1 MKKTGLTVF
10 LLLFT
15 VLASAQQTTLVQVL
29 ERDVPGK
36 GQIRIERD
44 ARLDSLIGTVSEA
57 ESGTKIKAR
66 GYRIQVFA
74 GNNTR
79 ASKERANEVDRYIRA
94 KYPDLPVHTEFRNPR
109 WLCTVWKTMPI
120 CLLRMLMFVMSSPS
134 MIMLPPCGTSM
145 PAISESNVL
154 FPLPEGPIM
163 HRSSPLSIE
172 KERFIENL
180 LPKDC
185 LIWLHSR

>member
-15 VLASAQQTTLVQVL
+15 VLVSAQQNTLVQVL

-109 WLCTVWKTMPI
+109 WLCTVGDFLYYEEAYDTMRKLKKETPYKGI
-120 CLLRMLMFVMSSPS
+120 IILRNQEITV
-134 MIMLPPCGTSM
+134 
-145 PAISESNVL
+145 
-154 FPLPEGPIM
+154 PL
-163 HRSSPLSIE
+163 
-172 KERFIENL
+172 
-180 LPKDC
+180 
-185 LIWLHSR
+185 

>member
-15 VLASAQQTTLVQVL
+15 VLASAQQTTTLVQVL

-36 GQIRIERD
+36 GTIRIESD

-57 ESGTKIKAR
+57 ESGTKIKAK

-79 ASKERANEVDRYIRA
+79 ASKERANEVDRFIRS
-94 KYPDLPVHTEFRNPR
+94 KYPDLSVHTEFKNPR
-109 WLCTVWKTMPI
+109 WLCTVGDFLYYEEAYDTMRKLVKETPYKGI
-120 CLLRMLMFVMSSPS
+120 IILRNQEIL
-134 MIMLPPCGTSM
+134 I
-145 PAISESNVL
+145 
-154 FPLPEGPIM
+154 PL
-163 HRSSPLSIE
+163 
-172 KERFIENL
+172 
-180 LPKDC
+180 
-185 LIWLHSR
+185 

>member
-36 GQIRIERD
+36 GTIRIESD

-57 ESGTKIKAR
+57 ESGTKIKAK

-79 ASKERANEVDRYIRA
+79 ASKERANEVDRYIRS
-94 KYPDLPVHTEFRNPR
+94 KYPDLPVHTEFKNPR
-109 WLCTVWKTMPI
+109 WLCTVGDFLYYEEAYDTMRKLKKETPYKGMI
-120 CLLRMLMFVMSSPS
+120 ILRNQD
-134 MIMLPPCGTSM
+134 IT
-145 PAISESNVL
+145 I
-154 FPLPEGPIM
+154 PL
-163 HRSSPLSIE
+163 
-172 KERFIENL
+172 
-180 LPKDC
+180 
-185 LIWLHSR
+185 

>member
-1 MKKTGLTVF
+1 MKKTGLIVF

-36 GQIRIERD
+36 GQVRIERD
-44 ARLDSLIGTVSEA
+44 ERLDSLIGVVSEA
-57 ESGTKIKAR
+57 QSGTKIKAK

-79 ASKERANEVDRYIRA
+79 TSKERANEVDRYLRS

-109 WLCTVWKTMPI
+109 WLCTVGDFLYYEEAYET
-120 CLLRMLMFVMSSPS
+120 LRKLKKETPYKGIIILRNQDIIV
-134 MIMLPPCGTSM
+134 
-145 PAISESNVL
+145 
-154 FPLPEGPIM
+154 PL
-163 HRSSPLSIE
+163 
-172 KERFIENL
+172 
-180 LPKDC
+180 
-185 LIWLHSR
+185 